1 MGETWV
7 DYDYAEEKE
16 REDLLRDK
24 IAVEMVKIYANHLK
38 LTWTSYD
45 DYAEYA
51 YGIADAMI
59 KRRRRINERST
70 EEDLLE
76 SR

>member
-1 MGETWV
+1 MWRRIVDETWV

-24 IAVEMVKIYANHLK
+24 IAVEMLKIYANHPK
-38 LTWTSYD
+38 GIWTSYD

-59 KRRRRINERST
+59 KRRRITNERST
-70 EEDLLE
+70 
-76 SR
+76 